1 MSKNK
6 LDLLDISKEL
16 KEVLLNAKE
25 IIVPKSK
32 EHLLELSLGGSD
44 NEFYTVGYNGIEE
57 ATVTKCKNGLAVNF
71 LEPYMRRRE
80 PNCMVIADDKPT
92 DKQTY
97 KDRFGKDFTSL
108 QAETFAWLADQK
120 LIVMPFIVG
129 DREYGCPA
137 ILIGPANAGFFAGA
151 LADLQCLIPADEWT
165 DVIKPKS
172 ILYLAPPFRHSH
184 FEGKQVVV
192 HNRLDD
198 IHEVYAYNL
207 YPGPSAK
214 KGMYGVLL
222 NIGEKEGWVTNHAS
236 TVKLT
241 TAYDNTLVLMHEGAS
256 GGGKSEMIE
265 EVHREASGKVLLAE
279 NTITGEQV
287 RLSIKDACTI
297 SPVTDDMALS
307 HAAFKKDRGKLVVK
321 DAEAGWFLRMNHI
334 DQYGISPQHEKLCI
348 HPTEPL
354 LFLNM
359 EAVPNSTCLIWEH
372 IMDAPGQPCPN
383 PRVIV
388 PRGLIPN
395 IISETVS
402 VDVRSFGVRTPICTK
417 ENPTYG
423 IIGLMHVL
431 PASLAWLWRLVSPR
445 GHNNP
450 SIIQG
455 DGMAGEGVGS
465 YWPFATGRKVDQ
477 ANLLL
482 KQILDTPRTRYV
494 LIPNQN
500 IGAYKTGFAPQWV
513 IREFL
518 ARWGSAKFRPDQI
531 QESRT
536 PLLGYS
542 LNTLK
547 MNDIQIP
554 PGLLQVNR
562 QVEVGNEGYDKGA
575 KILIDFFKKE
585 LKEFLV
591 PDLDPFGEKIIKA
604 FLNDSPLE
612 EFTKLT
618 PMD

>member
-1 MSKNK
+1 MDKNK
-6 LDLLDISKEL
+6 LNLLNVSEEL
-16 KEVLLNAKE
+16 KEVLLQAE
-25 IIVPKSK
+25 DIIIPKNK
-32 EHLLELSLGGSD
+32 EHLIELSLGGAEND
-44 NEFYTVGYNGIEE
+44 FYTVSYDGIDE
-57 ATVTKCKNGLAVNF
+57 ATITKCKNGLSINF
-71 LEPYMRRRE
+71 VDPYMRRRE
-80 PNCMVIADDKPT
+80 PDCMLIADDKPT
-92 DKQTY
+92 DKETY
-97 KDRFGKDFTSL
+97 KERFGQDFSTVK
-108 QAETFAWLADQK
+108 AETLKWLSKQK

-137 ILIGPANAGFFAGA
+137 VLIGPANAGFFAGA
-151 LADLQCLIPADEWT
+151 LADLQCIIPADEWT
-165 DVIKPKS
+165 DVITPSS

-184 FEGKQVVV
+184 FGGKQIVV

-198 IHEVYAYNL
+198 FHEVFAYNL

-222 NIGEKEGWVTNHAS
+222 NIGEKEGWLTNHAS

-241 TAYDNTLVLMHEGAS
+241 TAYDNTLILMHEGAS

-265 EVHREASGKVLLAE
+265 EVHREVSGKVLLAE
-279 NTITGEQV
+279 NTITGEQI
-287 RLSIKDACTI
+287 RLSIKDSCDIA
-297 SPVTDDMALS
+297 PVTDDMALS
-307 HAAFKKDRGKLVVK
+307 HVSFENDRDKLVVK

-334 DQYGISPQHEKLCI
+334 DHYGVSPQHEKLCV
-348 HPTEPL
+348 HPKEPL
-354 LFLNM
+354 LFMNM
-359 EAVPNSTCLIWEH
+359 DAVPNSTCLIWEH
-372 IMDAPGQPCPN
+372 TMDAPGKPCPN

-388 PRGLIPN
+388 PRKLIPN
-395 IISETVS
+395 NISETVA
-402 VDVRSFGVRTPICTK
+402 VDVRSFGVRTPICTREK
-417 ENPTYG
+417 PSYG

-431 PASLAWLWRLVSPR
+431 PASLAWLWRLVAPR
-445 GHNNP
+445 GHDNP

-455 DGMAGEGVGS
+455 DGMEAEGVGS

-482 KQILDTPRTRYV
+482 KQILETPRTRYV
-494 LIPNQN
+494 LIPNQH

-531 QESRT
+531 EESRT

-542 LNTLK
+542 LKKLR
-547 MNDIQIP
+547 MNDTQIP
-554 PGLLQVNR
+554 PGLLQVNH
-562 QVEVGNEGYDKGA
+562 QIAVGNEGYDKGA

-591 PDLDPFGEKIIKA
+591 PDLDPFGTKIIQT
-604 FLNDSPLE
+604 FLNDGSLE
-612 EFTKLT
+612 EFAKLT

>member
-1 MSKNK
+1 MDRSKIN
-6 LDLLDISKEL
+6 LLNVPDKL
-16 KEVLLNAKE
+16 KEMLLQAE
-25 IIVPKSK
+25 EVIIPESK
-32 EHLLELSLGGSD
+32 DHLLELSLGGSD
-44 NEFYTVGYNGIEE
+44 NDFYTVGYDGIDE
-57 ATVTKCKNGLAVNF
+57 ATVTKCKNGLSINF
-71 LEPYMRRRE
+71 IEPYMRRRE
-80 PNCMVIADDKPT
+80 PDCMFIADDKPT
-92 DKQTY
+92 DKETY
-97 KDRFGKDFTSL
+97 KSRFGQDFSSVKE
-108 QAETFAWLADQK
+108 ETLEWLSKQK

-137 ILIGPANAGFFAGA
+137 VLIGPANAGFFAGA
-151 LADLQCLIPADEWT
+151 LADLQCVITADEWT
-165 DVIKPKS
+165 DVITPSS
-172 ILYLAPPFRHSH
+172 ILYLAPPFRHTH
-184 FEGKQVVV
+184 FNGKQVVV

-198 IHEVYAYNL
+198 FHEVFAYNL

-222 NIGEKEGWVTNHAS
+222 NIGEKEGWLTNHAS

-241 TAYDNTLVLMHEGAS
+241 TAYDNTLILMHEGAS

-265 EVHREASGKVLLAE
+265 ETHREASGRVLLAE
-279 NTITGEQV
+279 DTITGEQI
-287 RLSIKDACTI
+287 RLSIKDSCEIA
-297 SPVTDDMALS
+297 PVTDDMALS
-307 HAAFKKDRGKLVVK
+307 HVSFKKERDKLVVK

-334 DQYGISPQHEKLCI
+334 DHYGVSPQHEKLCV
-348 HPTEPL
+348 HPQEPL
-354 LFLNM
+354 LFMNM
-359 EAVPNSTCLIWEH
+359 DAVPNSTCLIWEH
-372 IMDAPGQPCPN
+372 TMDAPGKPCPN

-388 PRGLIPN
+388 PRKLIPN
-395 IISETVS
+395 NISDTVA

-445 GHNNP
+445 GFDNP

-455 DGMAGEGVGS
+455 EGMEAEGVGS

-513 IREFL
+513 VREFL

-531 QESRT
+531 EESRT

-542 LNTLK
+542 LKKLR
-547 MNDIQIP
+547 MNDTQIP

-562 QVEVGNEGYDKGA
+562 QIAVGDEGYDKGA
-575 KILIDFFKKE
+575 KMLIDFFKKE

-591 PDLDPFGEKIIKA
+591 PELDSFGTKIIQT
-604 FLNDSPLE
+604 FLDDGTLE
-612 EFTKLT
+612 DFVKLT
-618 PMD
+618 PMN

>member
-1 MSKNK
+1 LSKNK